1 MSMNIGSEK
10 DDEIMSEIN
19 TTPLVDVMLVLLIIF
34 LITIPV
40 VTTSI
45 KVDLP
50 KEKNLVRETKPET
63 VIISVDVKGKIFL
76 YDTPIKNSDDLLQR
90 MKKFSVMKPQP
101 EVQIRGDGKSDFESV
116 GRVMYAVQRA
126 GITKV
131 GFITE
136 PQYRDKT
143 MAMNVGS
150 SSSDE
155 PEVMMEINTTPL
167 IDVMLVLLIMLII
180 TIPAQLHSVNL
191 DMPVSSPPT
200 KKIDPV
206 VVKID
211 VDANSVIN
219 WNGRPLAGRADLE
232 LKLTE
237 AAATQPQPELHI
249 RSHAKA
255 KYESV
260 ALVMASAQRIGLT
273 KLGIVGSEQ
282 FVN

>member
-1 MSMNIGSEK
+1 MNIGSEK
-10 DDEIMSEIN
+10 DDEIISEIN

-63 VIISVDVKGKIFL
+63 VIISVDVKGKIYL

-136 PQYRDKT
+136 PQ
-143 MAMNVGS
+143 
-150 SSSDE
+150 
-155 PEVMMEINTTPL
+155 
-167 IDVMLVLLIMLII
+167 
-180 TIPAQLHSVNL
+180 
-191 DMPVSSPPT
+191 
-200 KKIDPV
+200 
-206 VVKID
+206 
-211 VDANSVIN
+211 
-219 WNGRPLAGRADLE
+219 
-232 LKLTE
+232 
-237 AAATQPQPELHI
+237 
-249 RSHAKA
+249 
-255 KYESV
+255 
-260 ALVMASAQRIGLT
+260 
-273 KLGIVGSEQ
+273 
-282 FVN
+282 